1 MTEQDPEIRDSPA
14 YWFLVLERARE
25 AGDFKRA
32 LEAKD
37 NLERLGVSVR
47 YFRPTKQNRQ
57 RTNAD
62 GRDGPGRDAE
72 ISVPPSVASTPAP

>member
-1 MTEQDPEIRDSPA
+1 MTERDPEIRDSPA

-32 LEAKD
+32 LEAKG

-47 YFRPTKQNRQ
+47 YFRPERRGAIHAK
-57 RTNAD
+57 
-62 GRDGPGRDAE
+62 
-72 ISVPPSVASTPAP
+72 